1 MRLRNRA
8 AALALGLLLVG
19 CGTGE
24 DEAPKGNVAAP
35 AGAEKAAEGG
45 NASAAPEFA
54 GCPFRRTR
62 GWIGSV
68 EGGHVRINGY
78 VDVQMAGFRPAL
90 TERPGAPAGTIALDL
105 AFAPAPNEPINDRAR
120 FERLGAPAYRRAE
133 IWCGGERIE
142 QIDMTVVP

>member
-1 MRLRNRA
+1 MSFRDRA
-8 AALALGLLLVG
+8 GALALSLLLAG
-19 CGTGE
+19 CGAGG
-24 DEAPKGNVAAP
+24 DDAPNGNTAAA
-35 AGAEKAAEGG
+35 AGAENAAEAG
-45 NASAAPEFA
+45 NASAAPQLA

-62 GWIGSV
+62 EWVGSV

-78 VDVQMAGFRPAL
+78 VDVQMVGFRPAL

-105 AFAPAPNEPINDRAR
+105 AFAPAPNEPISDHAR

-142 QIDMTVVP
+142 LIDMILVQ